1 MSSSS
6 CLGVRRSPA
15 SSALPPAW
23 QPGGDNSAGWGVVGA
38 LVGSRVNAASK
49 GSYPSLVLALS
60 RTRLYVLG
68 REHAGLVRGFK
79 NLHPVAHVERENLE
93 VTQHRRGTVRVI
105 GLTDTTNGT
114 TLEVEAQ
121 TVGGLGLKDLLG
133 NVEPHGEPAEE
144 ADGAST

>member
-1 MSSSS
+1 M
-6 CLGVRRSPA
+6 
-15 SSALPPAW
+15 
-23 QPGGDNSAGWGVVGA
+23 VGA